1 MQASLQHF
9 PPWANDL
16 FFLSIYS
23 DQPAASLVTRKV
35 LGKSMERRR
44 NKEKNYFD
52 LERKRKIDVTRYAR
66 FLQDKL
72 SIDKIN
78 DTRRLPVMRDK
89 ENVLTPI
96 ANVTNVWDKNDT
108 LPVIA
113 LFCNNYSHCYSDL
126 LTNT

>member
-96 ANVTNVWDKNDT
+96 ANVTNVWDKNNNI
-108 LPVIA
+108 LPCIA
-113 LFCNNYSHCYSDL
+113 LF
-126 LTNT
+126 